1 MEIWVTMCPVT
12 LPVQGIMIMIIDH
25 LKVHFQE
32 NKQTV
37 EFLNIKP
44 PSRTNIITLI
54 LSPVLIIALPNNL
67 GFDNKGNKTDSWD
80 KYGLNTKE

>member
-1 MEIWVTMCPVT
+1 MEMWVTMCPVT
-12 LPVQGIMIMIIDH
+12 LPVQGIMIIDH

-37 EFLNIKP
+37 SLHKTPIKD
-44 PSRTNIITLI
+44 LYHHL